1 MKNAMLNTNC
11 WFSSGC
17 YQSGANL
24 SGIVRS
30 NAKVFLTVIALVAP
44 LGMSRAARAD
54 SYNFSVNGSGI
65 QAAGV
70 LQVSNTGPLGAS
82 TVTGITGS
90 FSDSTN
96 GISGAITGLES
107 APPPTFNLS
116 PPAAPNTFGPPAV
129 TDAGFSYD
137 DLFWPDGN
145 SPAVCTDALVFF
157 GGDFD
162 VYGMAFDIAG
172 GYTADLWSDGG
183 LGGYQLNDS
192 INGVPFTPNNM
203 AGLAYAVDVSASPV
217 PEPGSLL
224 LVGTGLSGVAALS
237 RRRKLAS

>member
-1 MKNAMLNTNC
+1 MKNAILNTNC
-11 WFSSGC
+11 WFATGR
-17 YQSGANL
+17 YESGASF
-24 SGIVRS
+24 SGMVWS
-30 NAKVFLTVIALVAP
+30 HAKVFLTVVALAAP
-44 LGMSRAARAD
+44 IGMSRAARAD

-65 QAAGV
+65 DASGV
-70 LQVSNTGPLGAS
+70 LQVSNTGPLGAYN
-82 TVTGITGS
+82 VTGITGS
-90 FSDSTN
+90 FSDSKN

-107 APPPTFNLS
+107 APPPTFNIS
-116 PPAAPNTFGPPAV
+116 PPSPPNTFGPPAI

-137 DLFWPDGN
+137 NLFWADGD
-145 SPAVCTDALVFF
+145 SPAVCKDALVFY

-162 VYGMAFDIAG
+162 VYGMAFDVAG

-217 PEPGSLL
+217 PEPESLL
-224 LVGTGLSGVAALS
+224 LIGTGLSGMAALW
-237 RRRKLAS
+237 RRNKVAL